1 MAAGIVLSRPERDL
15 SLARA
20 WPRKSYAGSVL
31 IDPADGADCKT
42 TTVRFATHL
51 KQAEGTPRR
60 DERILVSETSPNLM
74 LNTWHGYP
82 GTKPDTSNAMNEGC
96 GPPGSSRMPPRS
108 STNAHSSAIRRTTAA
123 TPTGMF
129 ASDAIFSVN

>member
-1 MAAGIVLSRPERDL
+1 VAAGTVLSRPERDL

-51 KQAEGTPRR
+51 KQAEGLR
-60 DERILVSETSPNLM
+60 DEMKRILVSETSPN
-74 LNTWHGYP
+74 
-82 GTKPDTSNAMNEGC
+82 
-96 GPPGSSRMPPRS
+96 
-108 STNAHSSAIRRTTAA
+108 
-123 TPTGMF
+123 
-129 ASDAIFSVN
+129 